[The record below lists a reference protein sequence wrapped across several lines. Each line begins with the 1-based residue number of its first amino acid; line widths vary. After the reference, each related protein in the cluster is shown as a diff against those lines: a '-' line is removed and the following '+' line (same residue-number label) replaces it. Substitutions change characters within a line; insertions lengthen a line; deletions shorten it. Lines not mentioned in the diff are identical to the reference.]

1 MKKNSIFVVLSI
13 TISSCGTNMNYSN
26 STISSSFSDFY
37 IENELSIIELNNKI
51 NSKSSFALLIFSPE
65 CAYCLLAK
73 ETIKESFSK
82 SKVELY
88 TLNTYN
94 TKNISKQKFYLDS
107 INTYLNQNIYNENKN
122 LFENEIKLYTP
133 KMIGFN
139 NGQSV
144 FTIIGFNKNDYDL
157 RLNTLF
163 EYIKSH

>member
-1 MKKNSIFVVLSI
+1 
-13 TISSCGTNMNYSN
+13 MNYSN

-73 ETIKESFSK
+73 EAIKESFSK

-94 TKNISKQKFYLDS
+94 TKNISKQNS
-107 INTYLNQNIYNENKN
+107 T
-122 LFENEIKLYTP
+122 
-133 KMIGFN
+133 
-139 NGQSV
+139 
-144 FTIIGFNKNDYDL
+144 
-157 RLNTLF
+157 
-163 EYIKSH
+163 

>member
-1 MKKNSIFVVLSI
+1 
-13 TISSCGTNMNYSN
+13 MNYSN

-107 INTYLNQNIYNENKN
+107 INTYLNQNIYN
-122 LFENEIKLYTP
+122 
-133 KMIGFN
+133 
-139 NGQSV
+139 
-144 FTIIGFNKNDYDL
+144 
-157 RLNTLF
+157 
-163 EYIKSH
+163 

>member
-1 MKKNSIFVVLSI
+1 
-13 TISSCGTNMNYSN
+13 MNYSN

-51 NSKSSFALLIFSPE
+51 NSKSYFALLIFSPE

-133 KMIGFN
+133 TMIGFN